1 MFFSFLKLGF
11 RNLFKKNSLYTFIN
25 VLGLAVGL
33 SCIWLVSLFI
43 NDEYTFDS
51 HFKKSDRIHRI
62 VLDFNSEGNVTS
74 WAKTSAPIGQ
84 HLQGLFPEIEQVT
97 RIRKNPG
104 TDLLSVGEM
113 QFFED
118 QLFFADSTFFQVFDV
133 AFKMGNP
140 MLALNE
146 INNIVLTE
154 ALALKY
160 FNTIDVVG
168 RTIRYDNQKDL
179 RITGI
184 IEAMPANVHFRPQ
197 AIVSFSTLQDILGE
211 KRLNHWGQ
219 FDHYTYVL
227 LREGSSPDQ
236 LEEKFPSLLK
246 EFAPDWVAEKE
257 SLFLQPIRT
266 IHLQSNRKDEITPNS
281 NESYSYM
288 LGTIALFIL
297 LMACANFINL
307 TTATQLSRIKEIAIQ
322 KALGA
327 NGNILSIYFFIET
340 GIICLGALV
349 ISFIIAQMAIPYF
362 NESIGKEL
370 SLLESPWLLG
380 LALAIT
386 TGIIILTGL
395 FPAIQSEKL
404 LSTQIN
410 KSKSTQRGKF
420 NLRSAL
426 VIFQFSISIFLMAAT
441 WIVFDQ
447 LKFLENTH
455 YGFESEQVIVIPVKD
470 RSQNEKFNTIRHE
483 IEQLPGVTK
492 ASFSSSTPGANN
504 SLTYT
509 YTLAG
514 STLGEQ
520 PMATFIVDDNF
531 FQLYQLKLISGRIPD
546 PLSADTLADVIL
558 NEAAVNAFQLTDPIG
573 QLVSGK
579 VKGRVVGVVENFN
592 HSSLHEKVQP
602 VIMYAFI
609 PSFRFVSVKLHE
621 SSGIAALQKLWPQQY
636 NGYPLEY
643 GFLDEEIKRLYGSEL
658 KLTKAYTSFSIIAII
673 VASVGLMGLTT
684 YILNR
689 KLKEISIRKVFG
701 STSLQIVA
709 WVYKGYTSFI
719 IISSLIAGIAGYL
732 IMQNWLNG
740 FSYRIDLN
748 AIYFIIPAVFMVLVV
763 LASTGIQS
771 LRASIVNPTENL
783 RED

>member
-11 RNLFKKNSLYTFIN
+11 RNLLKKNRLYTFLNI
-25 VLGLAVGL
+25 LGLAVGL
-33 SCIWLVSLFI
+33 SCLWLVSLFI

-51 HFKKSDRIHRI
+51 HYKNSGRIHRI
-62 VLDFNSEGNVTS
+62 VLDFSSEGTITS

-84 HLQGLFPEIEQVT
+84 HLQGLFHEIEQVT
-97 RIRKNPG
+97 RIRKNPS
-104 TDLLSVGEM
+104 TDLLTVGEM

-118 QLFFADSTFFQVFDV
+118 QLFFADSTFFQVFDI

-184 IEAMPANVHFRPQ
+184 IEAIPANVHFRPQ

-211 KRLNHWGQ
+211 RRLNHWGQ

-227 LREGSSPDQ
+227 LREGSSPAQ
-236 LEEKFPSLLK
+236 LEEKFPALLK
-246 EFAPDWVAEKE
+246 KFAPDWVAEKE

-281 NESYSYM
+281 NESYSYL

-297 LMACANFINL
+297 LMACTNFVNL
-307 TTATQLSRIKEIAIQ
+307 TTASQLSRIKEIAIQ

-327 NGNILSIYFFIET
+327 NGTILSVYFFIET
-340 GIICLGALV
+340 GIICLGALF
-349 ISFIIAQMAIPYF
+349 ISIIITQLALPYF
-362 NESIGKEL
+362 NMSLGKEL
-370 SLLESPWLLG
+370 SLIESPWLLG
-380 LALAIT
+380 PALSAT
-386 TGIIILTGL
+386 TAIIILTGL
-395 FPAIQSEKL
+395 FPAIQSAKL

-410 KSKSTQRGKF
+410 KSKSTVKGKF
-420 NLRSAL
+420 NLRSGL

-441 WIVFDQ
+441 WIVYDQ

-455 YGFESEQVIVIPVKD
+455 YGFEGEQVIVIPVKD
-470 RSQNEKFNTIRHE
+470 RSQNERFNTIRHE
-483 IEQLPGVTK
+483 IELLPGISK

-509 YTLAG
+509 YTIAG

-531 FQLYQLKLISGRIPD
+531 FQLYQLKLTSGRNLD
-546 PLSADTLADVIL
+546 PLSTDTLADVII
-558 NEAAVNAFQLTDPIG
+558 NEAAVNAFQLGDPIG
-573 QLVSGK
+573 QWVSGK
-579 VKGRVVGVVENFN
+579 VKGRVVGVVKNFN

-602 VIMYAFI
+602 VIMYAYK
-609 PSFRFVSVKLHE
+609 PSFRFVSVKLRE
-621 SSGIAALQKLWPQQY
+621 SSGIVALQELWPALY

-658 KLTKAYTSFSIIAII
+658 RLTKAYTSFSVIAII
-673 VASVGLMGLTT
+673 IASVGLMGLTT
-684 YILNR
+684 YILNKKR
-689 KLKEISIRKVFG
+689 KEISIRKVFG
-701 STSLQIVA
+701 STSVQIVA
-709 WVYKGYTSFI
+709 WVYKGYASFI
-719 IISSLIAGIAGYL
+719 VISSLIAGIAGYS
-732 IMQNWLNG
+732 MMENWLNG
-740 FSYRIDLN
+740 FSYRIDLS
-748 AIYFIIPAVFMVLVV
+748 AVYFIIPAVFMVLVV
-763 LASTGIQS
+763 LTSTGIQS
-771 LRASIVNPTENL
+771 LKASIANPTENL